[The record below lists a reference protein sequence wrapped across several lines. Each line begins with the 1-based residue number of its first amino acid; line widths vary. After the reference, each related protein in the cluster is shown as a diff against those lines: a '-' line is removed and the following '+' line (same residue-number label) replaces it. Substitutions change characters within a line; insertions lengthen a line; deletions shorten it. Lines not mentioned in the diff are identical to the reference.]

1 MRQVDIER
9 FEKIEKLLPGVLGET
24 EDILIEIEYDKETVY
39 PAIKCQ
45 LMEIKRIVDN
55 RIIPTEEEKER
66 IRVGYLI
73 DREFD
78 GADSL
83 PEYADLII
91 EISYTFHHLGD
102 PPEFKYFTL
111 PKEEAEY
118 TDIPCECCGT
128 TDYCLDGQYFG
139 DGFKVKSVCVF
150 CLKEGKKRVL
160 VPDNIQMKLLKHLRE
175 LYPDKPEAELKKEAL
190 AKIDELERTPPV
202 PWLTKNE
209 WPVANG
215 DFARYEHIMD
225 QELFYKGKDYFYST
239 VEEIDKIKDKEKL
252 WDEVG
257 KKITVFGF
265 TVIGAQKVTR
275 ISVPQSVHKK
285 TVKAVW
291 GI

>member
-55 RIIPTEEEKER
+55 RIIPTDEEKER

-73 DREFD
+73 EREFD
-78 GADSL
+78 GAGEL
-83 PEYADLII
+83 PEYGKLVA
-91 EISYTFHHLGD
+91 EIGYIYDALGD

-111 PKEEAEY
+111 PKEKATY
-118 TDIPCECCGT
+118 VDIPCECCGT
-128 TDYCLDGQYFG
+128 AGYCLDGQYFG
-139 DGFKVKSVCVF
+139 EGAKVKSVCVF

-160 VPDNIQMKLLKHLRE
+160 VPDSIQMKLLTHLQE
-175 LYPDKPEAELKKEAL
+175 LYPDKPDVELKKEAL

-209 WPVANG
+209 WPVGNG
-215 DFARYEHIMD
+215 DFTRYKYPMNQD
-225 QELFYKGKDYFYST
+225 MFYEGKEYFYS
-239 VEEIDKIKDKEKL
+239 VVQGIEQIKDKEKL
-252 WDEVG
+252 WDEIG
-257 KKITVFGF
+257 KRITVFGF
-265 TVIGAQKVTR
+265 SVIGTEKYTEIV
-275 ISVPQSVHKK
+275 VPQSVHKK

-291 GI
+291 G